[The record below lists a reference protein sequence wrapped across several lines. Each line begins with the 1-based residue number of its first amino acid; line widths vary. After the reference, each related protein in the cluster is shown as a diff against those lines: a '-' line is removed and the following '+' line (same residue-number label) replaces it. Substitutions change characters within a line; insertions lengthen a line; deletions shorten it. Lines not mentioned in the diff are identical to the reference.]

1 MQSKIN
7 IIHIAEDISPVSG
20 GVATVVKMLTSELK
34 NDLINHE
41 VVCNFASDASLPKH
55 VKIKKFNPSK
65 YDLGWGYSHQ
75 LNEYLRK
82 KSLEPETIFHI
93 HGVWKFIHYFAARL
107 ASQNNTP
114 SLITLHG
121 MMDPFLWNKQGL
133 FKKIKKDL
141 YWKITSKTFN
151 KLKKVHAITNS
162 EAENL
167 KNRFSNMNITL
178 IPNSMK
184 IENNDV
190 ATIDDGA
197 EKYFLFIGRIA
208 MQKGLDILIKSY
220 VASYLDTRFKLK
232 IIGPIEDINLW
243 NKIKKVINQ
252 HESIE
257 YLGTKFGKEKD
268 DLISNAWACVV
279 SSRMEA
285 IGMVNLE
292 AANLRCPSIT
302 TYQTGLHDWEEGG
315 GILIDAESVNSCKQA
330 LIDSSCWTL
339 EERITRGQKSYNLVK
354 KRYNIAVTNNLWLS
368 LYSSLKNKR

>member
-1 MQSKIN
+1 
-7 IIHIAEDISPVSG
+7 
-20 GVATVVKMLTSELK
+20 
-34 NDLINHE
+34 
-41 VVCNFASDASLPKH
+41 
-55 VKIKKFNPSK
+55 
-65 YDLGWGYSHQ
+65 
-75 LNEYLRK
+75 
-82 KSLEPETIFHI
+82 
-93 HGVWKFIHYFAARL
+93 
-107 ASQNNTP
+107 
-114 SLITLHG
+114 
-121 MMDPFLWNKQGL
+121 MDPFLWNKQGL

-151 KLKKVHAITNS
+151 KLKKAHAITNN

-190 ATIDDGA
+190 ATINDGA

-208 MQKGLDILIKSY
+208 MQKGLDVLIKSY
-220 VASYLDTRFKLK
+220 VTSHLETRFKLK
-232 IIGPIEDINLW
+232 IIGPIEDISLW
-243 NKIKKVINQ
+243 NKIKKVIYQ

-292 AANLRCPSIT
+292 AANLKCPSIT

-330 LIDSSCWTL
+330 LIDSSYWTV
-339 EERITRGQKSYNLVK
+339 EERIIRGQKSYNLVE